1 MNFEFT
7 EEQEMLRESLARFL
21 RDKYDFDTRREIIAS
36 NEGWSREIWSGLAEM
51 GVMGAAFPED
61 YDGFGG
67 THADLLIVMEELG
80 RALVVE
86 PYLPTVVLAG
96 QLLRAAGGAQALAL
110 IPKIS
115 MGELIMAFGYAEPRS
130 RFSLSHVETR
140 AQESGDGYT
149 ISGRKAVVL
158 GAPAA
163 DKLIVSARTSGAVA
177 DEDGISLFI
186 IDRGQ
191 DGVRIEGYP
200 TIDGLRAG
208 EVHLENAAVAREN
221 LIGTAGGAFPLIERI
236 IDRAIVAASAEAI
249 GLCRRM
255 NELTTDYCRQREQF
269 GQPIGKFQVLQH
281 KMVDMFIHAEEMVSM
296 AYMAA
301 MNADTEGHD
310 LRIAASMAKVQ
321 LGKSLKFVG
330 ENAIQLHGGMGI
342 TEEMAVGHYFMHG
355 TMLELLFGNT
365 DYHRKRYQALAA

>member
-7 EEQEMLRESLARFL
+7 EEQDMLRETLGRFL
-21 RDKYDFDTRREIIAS
+21 RDKYDFDKRRAIIES
-36 NEGWSREIWSGLAEM
+36 EEGWSREIWSGLAEM

-67 THADLLIVMEELG
+67 THADLLVVMEELG
-80 RALVVE
+80 KAIVVE
-86 PYLPTVVLAG
+86 PYLPTVVLCG
-96 QLLRAAGGAQALAL
+96 QLLREVGGAHAQSL
-110 IPKIS
+110 IPRICA
-115 MGELIMAFGYAEPRS
+115 GELIMGFGYAEPRS
-130 RFSLSHVETR
+130 RFSLSHVETT
-140 AQESGDGYT
+140 AEKKGDHYVL
-149 ISGRKAVVL
+149 SGRKGVVL
-158 GAPAA
+158 AAPIA
-163 DKLIVSARTSGAVA
+163 DKLIVSARTSGAVT
-177 DEDGISLFI
+177 DEDGISLFL
-186 IDRGQ
+186 IDRDQ
-191 DGVRIEGYP
+191 DGVRIDGYP

-208 EVHLENAAVAREN
+208 EVALDGAAVAKEN
-221 LIGTAGGAFPLIERI
+221 LVGPEGGAYPLIERT

-301 MNADTEGHD
+301 MKADTEGHD
-310 LRIAASMAKVQ
+310 LRVAASMAKVQ
-321 LGKSLKFVG
+321 LGKSLRFVG

-355 TMLELLFGNT
+355 AMLELLFGDT

>member
-96 QLLRAAGGAQALAL
+96 QLLREAGGAQAQAL